1 MKRIGKGILVVTVL
15 AVAAILCS
23 VASAGNVNPVTI
35 TMEGNSVQGPGIGET
50 GSKCGVLEGT
60 VDSAQEFKFY
70 TNSAWHVEV
79 RDYDSDHIA
88 ASVYEEGLPIGEFS
102 GTLILE
108 VGTTTGENTVTKT
121 NREILEAINTTSGDA
136 DFDPANWNTNKE
148 YKVVIYF
155 WLYSDDKVGYTYIT
169 DTIIFTW
176 DSSAGVWKQSH
187 KYLIWSDGETE
198 IPEFTT
204 IAIPVAG
211 ILGLIFLFSRR
222 RKQK

>member
-50 GSKCGVLEGT
+50 GPVCSVLNGT

-70 TNSAWHVEV
+70 TNSAWHVN
-79 RDYDSDHIA
+79 
-88 ASVYEEGLPIGEFS
+88 ASGATIEEKNGPTIGKFS

-108 VGTTTGENTVTKT
+108 EGTTTEENTVTKT
-121 NREILEAINTTSGDA
+121 NREILVAIADESGVSGFNPNNWDNVTPKTYIVTI
-136 DFDPANWNTNKE
+136 DF
-148 YKVVIYF
+148 Y
-155 WLYSDDKVGYTYIT
+155 LYSDDKDGKTYIT
-169 DTIIFTW
+169 DTIEFSW
-176 DSSAGVWKQSH
+176 DPTAGVWEQLH
-187 KYLIWSDGETE
+187 KYTIWSDGETE
-198 IPEFTT
+198 IPEFST